1 VPSPTPVPGPTRTP
15 VFNGEIASF
24 EALLAEP
31 PARPFDYA
39 VVNPEP
45 PRRVPNALRTFW
57 VTDASTGERQE
68 ITARLRIQADHVEI
82 WVEEGVWHD
91 VRELSEAANF
101 FETHIYATTRAAFGS
116 EWMPGVDNNPR
127 LVILHT
133 TGLGEGVAGYTSSV
147 DEFPR
152 TVHPFSNEAEM
163 ITVHIGAVDV
173 GSPSYY
179 ALLAR
184 QLQRLIQWAHDRNEA
199 RWVKEGLAELAAHIS
214 SVDPDGP
221 EQIPSTD
228 PDTPLATWGSS
239 SGGVSTRRRT
249 AYLFA
254 AYYHERF
261 GDEGTRALVAQPLN
275 GITGIEA
282 TLADL
287 QAGLTFEEFF
297 AEWLVSNYLDSES
310 EPPTTQFGYVNLDLG
325 RPKPSAVYEDYP
337 AQLEASVQ
345 QFGADYILLRGTDD
359 IRVQFT
365 GVTRTALL
373 DVPPHSGRYMWWSN
387 QADESLA
394 TLTRTFDLSAV
405 EHATLTYW
413 AWYDI
418 EPGYD
423 YTVVEVSVDGGAEWE
438 TLSPPSATDE
448 NPYGNNPEWGY
459 TGLSGDPSGWIS
471 ETVDLS
477 PYAGGEVTVRFAY
490 LTDEAVTG
498 AGFLL
503 DDIAIPEIGYS
514 DDTEAGEGG
523 WAAAGF
529 LRSDGSVP
537 QRYLALL
544 VGGADTITVERL
556 TVGEDQE
563 ANWTVPLSSTGWQ
576 EAVLVLSGL
585 APLTAKPAP
594 YKLAIES

>member
-1 VPSPTPVPGPTRTP
+1 
-15 VFNGEIASF
+15 
-24 EALLAEP
+24 
-31 PARPFDYA
+31 
-39 VVNPEP
+39 
-45 PRRVPNALRTFW
+45 VPNALRTFW
-57 VTDASTGERQE
+57 VTDASTGERRE
-68 ITARLRIQADHVEI
+68 ITARLRIQTEHVEM

-91 VRELSEAANF
+91 VRKLGEAARF
-101 FETHIYATTRAAFGS
+101 FETHVYSTTRAAFGS
-116 EWMPGVDNNPR
+116 EWTPGVDNNPR

-152 TVHPFSNEAEM
+152 AVHPLSNEAEM
-163 ITVHIGAVDV
+163 ITVHASVVDV
-173 GSPSYY
+173 GSPGYY

-199 RWVKEGLAELAAHIS
+199 RWVKEGLAELATHINRI
-214 SVDPDGP
+214 DPGGP
-221 EQIPSTD
+221 EQILLEE
-228 PDTPLATWGSS
+228 PDTPLAIWGSNP
-239 SGGVSTRRRT
+239 GGVSSRQLPP
-249 AYLFA
+249 YLFA

-275 GITGIEA
+275 GISGIEA

-287 QAGLTFEEFF
+287 KAGLTFEEFF
-297 AEWLVSNYLDSES
+297 AEWLVSNYLDSDGEA
-310 EPPTTQFGYVNLDLG
+310 PTTQYGYATLDLE
-325 RPKPSAVYEDYP
+325 RPEHSAVYEDYP

-345 QFGADYILLRGTDD
+345 QLGADYILLRGTDD
-359 IRVQFT
+359 IQVQFT
-365 GVTRTALL
+365 GVTETLLL
-373 DVPPHSGRYMWWSN
+373 DVPPHSGRHTWWSN

-394 TLTRTFDLSAV
+394 TLTRAFDLSAV

-423 YTVVEVSVDGGAEWE
+423 YAVVEISVDGGTEWE

-448 NPYGNNPEWGY
+448 NPHGNNPGWGY
-459 TGLSGDPSGWIS
+459 TGQSGDPSGWVS

-477 PYAGGEVTVRFAY
+477 PYAGSKAIVRFAY

-498 AGFLL
+498 VGFLL
-503 DDIAIPEIGYS
+503 DDIAIPEIGYA

-523 WAAAGF
+523 WEAAGF
-529 LRSDGSVP
+529 LRTDGSVP

-544 VGGADTITVERL
+544 VGMTDTITVERL
-556 TVGEDQE
+556 TIGEDQK
-563 ANWTVPLSSTGWQ
+563 ASWTVPLYSSGWH

-585 APLTAKPAP
+585 APLTAKPAH
-594 YKLAIES
+594 YQLAIKS